1 MTDLDLLIENGTLLT
16 MNPRNDIITE
26 GAIAVKNGII
36 VDIGAH
42 GELGDKYNAK
52 RVIDASDSIV
62 MPGLIDTY
70 AHAGHAMIKGI
81 WNPFKGWP
89 SSDLYFNASTEDFWY
104 ADGLL
109 AAVDRLK
116 SGTTTG
122 VSIIGATPARLDSP
136 AWAENNAKAV
146 EEVGIRA
153 FIGVGP
159 PDPFLPGQ
167 NRLESTIWED
177 GKPTKHTY
185 TYDETIENSI
195 KVIKKWHMKADGRI
209 HVCLSFPYICGRLPS
224 HSKSD
229 ATYSYREE
237 DLPILLEKAM
247 EMRRLA
253 DEYGVQI
260 HTHLYGGALEF
271 GLEKF
276 GKENIYKLFGPDVV
290 LAHCNGLTAK
300 EIEVISQTDTKI
312 ATAPSAT
319 EPTRHGRCPVPDL
332 IKSGVC
338 VAISTDGAAPHMSYD
353 LFLSMRNEILIQRYH
368 EQDPSYLPAGKALR
382 MITIDA
388 ARVLGLEKEIGSIE
402 VGKQADIILID
413 TNRPHY
419 TPLRDIPQLLV
430 YFGSGHDVTTAM
442 VQGKIL
448 MEDRIVK
455 TVDESEVV
463 RFARAEIELAF
474 QRFES
479 LGYSLDR
486 YLNTGE
492 DFWTGYKLSDDD
504 ST

>member
-1 MTDLDLLIENGTLLT
+1 MTDLDLLINNGTILT
-16 MNPRNDIITE
+16 MNPRNDILNE
-26 GAIAVKNGII
+26 GVIAVKNGVI

-52 RVIDASDSIV
+52 RVIDASDTIV

-89 SSDLYFNASTEDFWY
+89 SSDLYFNASTEEFWY
-104 ADGLL
+104 AEGLL

-122 VSIIGATPARLDSP
+122 VSIIGATPARLDTP

-159 PDPFLPGQ
+159 PDPFIPGQ
-167 NRLESTIWED
+167 NRLESTLWKD

-195 KVIKKWHMKADGRI
+195 KVIKNWHMKANGRI
-209 HVCLSFPYICGRLPS
+209 HVCLAFPYICGRLPF
-224 HSKSD
+224 HSKSV
-229 ATYSYREE
+229 ATYSYSEE
-237 DLPILLEKAM
+237 DIPILLEKAM
-247 EMRRLA
+247 EMRRFA

-290 LAHCNGLTAK
+290 LAHCNGLTSK
-300 EIEVISQTDTKI
+300 EIEIISQTDTKI

-319 EPTRHGRCPVPDL
+319 EPTRLGRCPVPEL

-338 VAISTDGAAPHMSYD
+338 VATSTDGAAPHMSYD
-353 LFLSMRNEILIQRYH
+353 LFLSVRNEILIQRYH

-388 ARVLGLEKEIGSIE
+388 ARVLGLEKEIGSLE

-413 TNRPHY
+413 TFRAHF
-419 TPLRDIPQLLV
+419 TPLTDIPQLLV
-430 YFGSGHDVTTAM
+430 YYGSGHDVTTAM

-455 TVDESEVV
+455 TVDESEIV

-486 YLNTGE
+486 YLNIGKE
-492 DFWTGYKLSDDD
+492 FWTGYKLSDDD